1 MRITPP
7 VGLKAGRKTDM
18 NIPERIRAA
27 RLAAGMTQAQL
38 AEAIGL
44 DTKWGQSIV
53 ARYESGDRPIPRKR
67 LKAVAAVL
75 NLDPLDLI

>member
-1 MRITPP
+1 MTP
-7 VGLKAGRKTDM
+7 A
-18 NIPERIRAA
+18 ERIRIA

-53 ARYESGDRPIPRKR
+53 AQYEMGNRPIPRKR
-67 LKAVAAVL
+67 LKDAARVL
-75 NLDPLDLI
+75 GLRLSDLI

>member
-1 MRITPP
+1 MTDTSTP
-7 VGLKAGRKTDM
+7 A
-18 NIPERIRAA
+18 ERIRIA
-27 RLAAGMTQAQL
+27 RHAAGMTQEQL

-53 ARYESGDRPIPRKR
+53 ARYESGERPIPRKR
-67 LKAVAAVL
+67 LKAAAAVL